1 MRVLVTGANRG
12 IGLELVRQLVAR
24 GDEVDAV
31 ARSQAEVIYDGGG
44 HAKPDL
50 ITGSVGNVRVYRCDV
65 TDDAA
70 VRALATELGDAALDM
85 VINNAGIGGGDRQSQ
100 NSMDFA
106 QALKTYDV
114 DALGPLRISLAL
126 LPHLRRGRVK
136 KLVHLTSGLGSI
148 GDNRSGGFYAYRMAK
163 AALNM
168 MSKNLAVELRGEG
181 IASYVINPGWV
192 QTDMGGAHAA
202 ITPAESVRG
211 ILSRI
216 DTATLDQTGEF
227 LDWKGGRYPY

>member
-1 MRVLVTGANRG
+1 MRVVVTGANRG
-12 IGLELVRQLVAR
+12 IGLELVQQLVAR
-24 GDEVDAV
+24 GDEVDAIT
-31 ARSQAEVIYDGGG
+31 RKAEVIYEGGVG
-44 HAKPDL
+44 TPDPL
-50 ITGSVGNVRVYRCDV
+50 TGSTGNVRVYRCDV

-70 VRALATELGDAALDM
+70 VRTFAAELGGAAIDM
-85 VINNAGIGGGDRQSQ
+85 VINNAGVGGGERQSSA
-100 NSMDFA
+100 NMDFA
-106 QALKTYDV
+106 GALDTFNV

-126 LPHLRRGRVK
+126 LPNLRRGRVK
-136 KLVHLTSGLGSI
+136 KLVHITSGLGSI

-192 QTDMGGAHAA
+192 QTDMGGPNAA

-211 ILSRI
+211 ILQRI
-216 DTATLDQTGEF
+216 DSASLEQSGEF

>member
-31 ARSQAEVIYDGGG
+31 ARSQAEVIYDDGG
-44 HAKPDL
+44 HAKPDP
-50 ITGSVGNVRVYRCDV
+50 ITGSIGNVRIYRCDV

-85 VINNAGIGGGDRQSQ
+85 VINNAGVGGGDRQSQ

-114 DALGPLRISLAL
+114 DALGPL
-126 LPHLRRGRVK
+126 
-136 KLVHLTSGLGSI
+136 
-148 GDNRSGGFYAYRMAK
+148 
-163 AALNM
+163 
-168 MSKNLAVELRGEG
+168 
-181 IASYVINPGWV
+181 
-192 QTDMGGAHAA
+192 
-202 ITPAESVRG
+202 
-211 ILSRI
+211 
-216 DTATLDQTGEF
+216 
-227 LDWKGGRYPY
+227 

>member
-1 MRVLVTGANRG
+1 
-12 IGLELVRQLVAR
+12 VRQLVAR

-31 ARSQAEVIYDGGG
+31 ARSKAEVIYEDG
-44 HAKPDL
+44 AQRAPDP
-50 ITGSVGNVRVYRCDV
+50 ITGSVGNVRLYRCDV

-85 VINNAGIGGGDRQSQ
+85 VINNAGVGGGERQSQ
-100 NSMDFA
+100 THMDFA
-106 QALKTYDV
+106 QALQTYDV

-192 QTDMGGAHAA
+192 QTDMGGKNAP
-202 ITPAESVRG
+202 TPVEESVAKMLAR
-211 ILSRI
+211 
-216 DTATLDQTGEF
+216 LDAVTPEENGAF
-227 LDWKGGRYPY
+227 LDYKGGTYPW